1 MRKRDIPQ
9 ALNRQYAL
17 DSLAHQRK
25 HLARARVKKHRCV
38 INDQILV
45 ERESARHDAWRQ
57 RRIYPINAVGNLINV
72 GSGLAVCCSHMFSCP
87 LELGST
93 PSQCLSSTT
102 VAPAPPWSGGAATK
116 RATCGWPSSNS
127 PITRRN
133 APVPWPWMMRIS
145 LKPFKNA

>member
-1 MRKRDIPQ
+1 MRKRDIPK
-9 ALNRQYAL
+9 ALNRHYTL

-25 HLARARVKKHRCV
+25 HLARTSVKKHRCV

-57 RRIYPINAVGNLINV
+57 GRIYPINAIGNLIDV
-72 GSGLAVCCSHMFSCP
+72 GSGLAVCCSHMFSSR
-87 LELGST
+87 LELRST
-93 PSQCLSSTT
+93 LFHCLSSTT

-127 PITRRN
+127 PIARRS
-133 APVPWPWMMRIS
+133 APVP
-145 LKPFKNA
+145 